1 MRFRIPLRSFAPPEP
16 HPGSAPLRFS
26 PMKIDNATLDRI
38 AELARLEVGDDATRQ
53 RLLGDMQRVIDF
65 VEKLN
70 EIDTKGVE
78 PLIHL
83 SEEQDVLRED
93 VAMPGLSKQEA
104 LMNAPV
110 KDSDYFKVPRVV
122 DKS

>member
-1 MRFRIPLRSFAPPEP
+1 
-16 HPGSAPLRFS
+16 
-26 PMKIDNATLDRI
+26 MKIDNATLDRI
-38 AELARLEVGDDATRQ
+38 AELARLEVGDDATCQ
-53 RLLGDMQRVIDF
+53 QLLGDMQRVIDF

-93 VAMPGLSKQEA
+93 VAMPGLTKQEA